1 MFIIESENVNFK
13 KGFII
18 AFFSPKTD
26 SVYKNK
32 PEFHSFLVT
41 IFKIRYRCSTPNA
54 LHAMIVPT

>member
-26 SVYKNK
+26 SVYKTSRN
-32 PEFHSFLVT
+32 FT
-41 IFKIRYRCSTPNA
+41 IIFKHS
-54 LHAMIVPT
+54 